1 MVCVFREV
9 GTRHEKLASPWNF
22 LRKEERRNIFYEME
36 ALNQRSIERVVS
48 HRALQMGT
56 SFPCQICV
64 VGFLCGVC
72 LASFILAALTSFG
85 NLQLD
90 RFHSQPR
97 QFLICLG
104 TLISITTS
112 ASQFPS
118 HHYYKSIIIT
128 LILCLCYLLKFIN
141 RVGAIQYTFIP

>member
-1 MVCVFREV
+1 MKIF
-9 GTRHEKLASPWNF
+9 EKEKKGETFFFFF
-22 LRKEERRNIFYEME
+22 LNEME
-36 ALNQRSIERVVS
+36 ALNERSLARMVS
-48 HRALQMGT
+48 HRVLQMGI

-64 VGFLCGVC
+64 VGFLCEVC

-128 LILCLCYLLKFIN
+128 LILCLCCLLKFIN
-141 RVGAIQYTFIP
+141 RIGAIQYTSITL